1 MKELLHSFEYKGIW
15 RRLHFEVSD
24 EGVRCRGMLLHNLLQ
39 SLLKAPGGCSKGNFN
54 ERSKGVLQGEK
65 MI

>member
-24 EGVRCRGMLLHNLLQ
+24 EGARCRGIFLHNLLQ
-39 SLLKAPGGCSKGNFN
+39 SLLKAPSVDGLR
-54 ERSKGVLQGEK
+54 EEK
-65 MI
+65 LFPAGAC